1 MAEAPDGGRDGA
13 RALAATADERPPA
26 GGEPAGGRRRADAS
40 TVLAADAGAAT
51 ALAPAG
57 GAAATAVRPASAV
70 RSPASG
76 AGAIDAAG
84 ATAIEPPVT
93 AVVRAGRRRP
103 DIPGFRLL
111 GVLGEG
117 GMGTVYAGEQDAPR
131 RPVAIKVL
139 HATSTAAL
147 TRFFAEAEIMA
158 RLDHPGIAK
167 VLEAGEADG
176 HPYFVMERV
185 EGVTLD
191 AHVRAHA
198 LATPARLRLFA
209 ALCDAI
215 HHAHVKGVI
224 HRDLKPSNVM
234 VRDDGRIAVLDFG
247 IARVADGAGSSSGET
262 RAGDLIGTPLYMSPE
277 QARLRPDEVDARSD
291 VYTLGVLLY
300 ELVAD
305 ELPYDVRGRSLPDVA
320 RAICEAPPR
329 PLGRHRAAWRGD
341 LEAICDKALA
351 KEPER
356 RYASA
361 AALGDDVRR
370 HLEGATISARAPG
383 LLEQVRRFARR
394 RPGVTAAAAAAV
406 VAGALFAVV
415 VTLLWLE
422 ARDARRVAERERAR
436 VAAARDQLEERT
448 NLLVLDQARA
458 ALATDPTAALAAL
471 ATLGERGVDAAAAW
485 AIADEAWGLGAA
497 HAVVRGHG
505 DEARW
510 VEPVA
515 GADRVVSAGYDGR
528 ALRWDGGAAAPREL
542 ARLPG
547 RAHVARPSP
556 DGAQVAVGGD
566 AGVLRLVTADG
577 VPVAAPA
584 GLGGDVEKLAWTAD
598 GRWLAAADDRGGVL
612 LWPRDGGATRRLD
625 GPTAEIES
633 LAWTA
638 DGAALVAGDDAGGV
652 WRWERGSAAGA
663 RVGDAGAE
671 VLAVWSDGARVQA
684 LDAAGTLHRWHV
696 DGGGARP
703 APPIATRVAG
713 KTGAFSADG
722 EIAVLAATDG
732 RVLVVAAT
740 GAALVSEHRAQ
751 VRSLAITRDGR
762 RIASGADDG
771 TLQVWDRGARRRLH
785 LRGHRQR
792 VRQLAFD
799 DGGGGLASA
808 DSAGEVRRW
817 DLDAVPRTVLAGHAA
832 PVAHLALGAAGA
844 EVLSADRGGELWR
857 WRLAD
862 GGGERV
868 GRHDGRVTGVALAAA
883 AGGLTPVS
891 VGGDGVVR
899 WWAAGGARHQV
910 GAPALALAA
919 SPDGARLAVAT
930 EPGPIALFAG
940 DGAPGATLAGH
951 AGGTDAVA
959 FSPDGALLASGGQD
973 RVVRVWAV
981 AAPERPPVELGPV
994 DDDVRHVVFTP
1005 GGLLVAAG
1013 DDGRV
1018 RAWAVRDGAVE
1029 PSTQRVLVDHGT
1041 AVIALGLD
1049 ATATRLVT
1057 VGRDH
1062 RRIVTPLAPGI
1073 GAEAPGV
1080 PDAAPWLA
1088 RAGAAPAYV
1097 LGREDGV
1104 VVVRPATART
1114 LAELRARLP
1123 ATR

>member
-1 MAEAPDGGRDGA
+1 MQGSATHCPGVGENPPA
-13 RALAATADERPPA
+13 RARIAATVPARGRRRQGRRHEALPVCRRRATPPA
-26 GGEPAGGRRRADAS
+26 GDGGARRADAS
-40 TVLAADAGAAT
+40 AVLAAFARPAT

-57 GAAATAVRPASAV
+57 SAAATAVRPSSAV

-93 AVVRAGRRRP
+93 AVVRTGRRRP

-291 VYTLGVLLY
+291 VYTLGVILY
-300 ELVAD
+300 ELVSD

-497 HAVVRGHG
+497 HAVLRGHG

-528 ALRWDGGAAAPREL
+528 ALRWDGGAASAGAGALQVASPTI
-542 ARLPG
+542 
-547 RAHVARPSP
+547 VARP
-556 DGAQVAVGGD
+556 
-566 AGVLRLVTADG
+566 
-577 VPVAAPA
+577 AAPTDARSAWWALAPACCSWSPPTASDGGGA
-584 GLGGDVEKLAWTAD
+584 GAGAGRRRPAEAWTAD
-598 GRWLAAADDRGGVL
+598 RAPSAGRRRRSRTAPPL
-612 LWPRDGGATRRLD
+612 PRDGARRRRARRADRRDRVALALQTATARPARRRRVSAPRGVSCGRTARAAAGALVATRHAAGSCRLAELGDRRAVMPSTRPGRSTAGRSD
-625 GPTAEIES
+625 GGAC
-633 LAWTA
+633 
-638 DGAALVAGDDAGGV
+638 DGAADRD
-652 WRWERGSAAGA
+652 RIRRDGSP
-663 RVGDAGAE
+663 
-671 VLAVWSDGARVQA
+671 S
-684 LDAAGTLHRWHV
+684 
-696 DGGGARP
+696 
-703 APPIATRVAG
+703 
-713 KTGAFSADG
+713 FSADG
-722 EIAVLAATDG
+722 GWRRWRPPPAARSWSRRD
-732 RVLVVAAT
+732 R
-740 GAALVSEHRAQ
+740 AALVSVADRSAARAQ
-751 VRSLAITRDGR
+751 NGDHR
-762 RIASGADDG
+762 
-771 TLQVWDRGARRRLH
+771 ARRRL
-785 LRGHRQR
+785 
-792 VRQLAFD
+792 D
-799 DGGGGLASA
+799 
-808 DSAGEVRRW
+808 
-817 DLDAVPRTVLAGHAA
+817 
-832 PVAHLALGAAGA
+832 
-844 EVLSADRGGELWR
+844 
-857 WRLAD
+857 
-862 GGGERV
+862 
-868 GRHDGRVTGVALAAA
+868 
-883 AGGLTPVS
+883 
-891 VGGDGVVR
+891 
-899 WWAAGGARHQV
+899 
-910 GAPALALAA
+910 
-919 SPDGARLAVAT
+919 
-930 EPGPIALFAG
+930 
-940 DGAPGATLAGH
+940 
-951 AGGTDAVA
+951 
-959 FSPDGALLASGGQD
+959 ASG
-973 RVVRVWAV
+973 
-981 AAPERPPVELGPV
+981 
-994 DDDVRHVVFTP
+994 
-1005 GGLLVAAG
+1005 
-1013 DDGRV
+1013 
-1018 RAWAVRDGAVE
+1018 
-1029 PSTQRVLVDHGT
+1029 
-1041 AVIALGLD
+1041 
-1049 ATATRLVT
+1049 
-1057 VGRDH
+1057 
-1062 RRIVTPLAPGI
+1062 
-1073 GAEAPGV
+1073 
-1080 PDAAPWLA
+1080 
-1088 RAGAAPAYV
+1088 AGAARS
-1097 LGREDGV
+1097 LWD
-1104 VVVRPATART
+1104 
-1114 LAELRARLP
+1114 RL
-1123 ATR
+1123 